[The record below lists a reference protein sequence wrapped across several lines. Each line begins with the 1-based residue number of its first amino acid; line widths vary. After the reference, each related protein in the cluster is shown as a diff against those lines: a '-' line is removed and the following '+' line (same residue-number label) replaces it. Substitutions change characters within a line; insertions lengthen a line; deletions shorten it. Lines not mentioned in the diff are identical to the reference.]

1 MIKDLSGA
9 PEDFPN
15 ATASF
20 FRLWKF
26 DVDKLHVSADVSLMY
41 IITLCNQMK
50 QNLLLSISVSFSPA
64 AQMS

>member
-26 DVDKLHVSADVSLMY
+26 DVDKLHVNADVSSVY
-41 IITLCNQMK
+41 IMMLCNQMQ

-64 AQMS
+64 A